1 MPESIGLG
9 AGTLLKEMMSGERP
23 LGGSQRIEIPVS
35 VLDGETMCLPRAQ

>member
-23 LGGSQRIEIPVS
+23 LVHLVS
-35 VLDGETMCLPRAQ
+35 WGIGAIKP